1 MDKRKG
7 LQQRY
12 TLETIIELHKGKPA
26 IQGLN
31 YDALAML
38 RNPLYVKMGQEL
50 KSESQAQT
58 QRILEQNDQ
67 ANNIRKLSS
76 NNDLPHDLMSDVI
89 SQDDNMGDKNDI
101 PDKNT
106 YTGPSDPPPPPDSNS
121 SMAPN
126 SSLFRS
132 NIEIQAEL
140 HALKAEMQK
149 QDRHDNVIREVRQN
163 ITNTNIQPIKE
174 ITREIHSVI
183 HQPPPPPPPQPSP
196 IIINPTTHVH
206 NNPQVIQALQMALM
220 RNQNLEQIASQMGL
234 SLQQIAQLLAQKKQ
248 QARRSC
254 S

>member
-12 TLETIIELHKGKPA
+12 NLETIIELHKGKPA

-50 KSESQAQT
+50 KSESQNQT
-58 QRILEQNDQ
+58 QRILDQNEQV
-67 ANNIRKLSS
+67 NNIRKLSS

-89 SQDDNMGDKNDI
+89 SQKDDNMGDKNDA

-106 YTGPSDPPPPPDSNS
+106 YTTGPSDPPPPPDSSS

-149 QDRHDNVIREVRQN
+149 QERHENVVREVRQN
-163 ITNTNIQPIKE
+163 IVNNNVQPIKE
-174 ITREIHSVI
+174 ITRGIHSVI
-183 HQPPPPPPPQPSP
+183 HHPPPPPPNHHQ
-196 IIINPTTHVH
+196 
-206 NNPQVIQALQMALM
+206 
-220 RNQNLEQIASQMGL
+220 
-234 SLQQIAQLLAQKKQ
+234 
-248 QARRSC
+248 
-254 S
+254 